1 MTIVEVVISLFA
13 YTIHN
18 NMKAKDNAEPVYQL
32 AIFFYAMASLMEVLI
47 WLYLFT
53 VRFSHE
59 GQVCSGDYLSRMK
72 ADNQYCRVQGL
83 FIKAVA
89 GLVIAA
95 ICCIIFLVPYLSNKK
110 RKRALRAQQSIEAF

>member
-47 WLYLFT
+47 WLYLL
-53 VRFSHE
+53 R
-59 GQVCSGDYLSRMK
+59 
-72 ADNQYCRVQGL
+72 QG
-83 FIKAVA
+83 
-89 GLVIAA
+89 
-95 ICCIIFLVPYLSNKK
+95 S
-110 RKRALRAQQSIEAF
+110 